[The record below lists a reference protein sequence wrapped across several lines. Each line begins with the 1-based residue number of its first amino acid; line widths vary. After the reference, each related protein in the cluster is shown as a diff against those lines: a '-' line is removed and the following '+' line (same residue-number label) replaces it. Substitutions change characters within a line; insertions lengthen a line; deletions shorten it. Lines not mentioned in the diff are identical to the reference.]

1 MKKLAIFFASF
12 VVGAAAFAGALSSN
26 SVAETLKPPRQQD
39 ECMCGGQ
46 INYVYSY
53 QQTLPPNWRDCYYDG
68 YAPNGSYVNTIV
80 VRKSIVQTC
89 GPTP

>member
-46 INYVYSY
+46 INYVYDHQETYGSTRACFY
-53 QQTLPPNWRDCYYDG
+53 AG
-68 YAPNGSYVNTIV
+68 YAPNGSYVNTLVIY
-80 VRKSIVQTC
+80 KSIVQLC